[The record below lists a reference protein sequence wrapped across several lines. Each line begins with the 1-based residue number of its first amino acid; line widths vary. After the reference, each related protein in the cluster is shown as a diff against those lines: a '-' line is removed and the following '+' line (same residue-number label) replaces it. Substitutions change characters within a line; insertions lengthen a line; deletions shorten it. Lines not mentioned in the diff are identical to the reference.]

1 MLINLDDFSRMLKI
15 ERNYSENTI
24 SAYLSDLK
32 SFNVFLE
39 KNKINFKDV
48 INDSKHIKSFFRQLS
63 KKKLSPRSIKR
74 KFSSLSSYF
83 IFLLDRKTIK
93 NNPLNGIFTPKVP
106 KALPEILTTEEINK
120 VFFQSENTDNE
131 LLGLRDRCILE
142 MLYSSG
148 LRVSELC
155 NLKVNNIQFDLDL
168 IRFFGKGNKERMIP
182 LTYYARRWL
191 ERYLTQSRR
200 ILSERS
206 TKGSKFVFLSNN
218 GLPLTRVA
226 VWQSVK
232 KYINKAAI
240 PKKISPHT
248 FRHSFATHL
257 VDGGANLV
265 EVQALLGHADI
276 STTEIYTQVRQNR
289 LKGLVNNIHPLSNIL
304 KR

>member
-1 MLINLDDFSRMLKI
+1 MLKI
-15 ERNYSENTI
+15 ERNYSDNTI

-48 INDSKHIKSFFRQLS
+48 ILDDKHTKTFFRHLS
-63 KKKLSPRSIKR
+63 KKKLSPRSVKR

-83 IFLLDRKTIK
+83 IFLLDKKIIK

-106 KALPEILTTEEINK
+106 KALPEILTIDEINK
-120 VFFQSENTDNE
+120 VFFESENTDNE

-155 NLKVNNIQFDLDL
+155 NLKINNIQFDLNL

-206 TKGSKFVFLSNN
+206 TKGSNFVFLSNN
-218 GLPLTRVA
+218 GLPLTRA
-226 VWQSVK
+226 AIWQSVK
-232 KYINKAAI
+232 KYIDKAGI
-240 PKKISPHT
+240 PKDISPHT

-257 VDGGANLV
+257 IDGGANLV

-276 STTEIYTQVRQNR
+276 STTEIYT
-289 LKGLVNNIHPLSNIL
+289 HLSREFIESEYMKAFQKDKN
-304 KR
+304 

>member
-182 LTYYARRWL
+182 LTYYARKWL

-218 GLPLTRVA
+218 GLPLTRAA

-276 STTEIYTQVRQNR
+276 STTEIYT
-289 LKGLVNNIHPLSNIL
+289 HLSRDFLDSEYMKAFEKDKN
-304 KR
+304 

>member
-182 LTYYARRWL
+182 LTYYARKWL

-218 GLPLTRVA
+218 GLPLTRAA

-257 VDGGANLV
+257 IDGGANLV

-276 STTEIYTQVRQNR
+276 STTEIYT
-289 LKGLVNNIHPLSNIL
+289 HLSRDFIDSEYMKAFEKDKN
-304 KR
+304 

>member
-218 GLPLTRVA
+218 GLPLTRAA

-232 KYINKAAI
+232 KYINKASI

-257 VDGGANLV
+257 IDGGANLV

-276 STTEIYTQVRQNR
+276 STTEIYT
-289 LKGLVNNIHPLSNIL
+289 HLSRDFIDSEYMKAFEKDKN
-304 KR
+304 

>member
-1 MLINLDDFSRMLKI
+1 MLINLDDFSRILKI
-15 ERNYSENTI
+15 ERNYSDNTV

-32 SFNVFLE
+32 SFDTFLK
-39 KNKINFKDV
+39 KNKISFNDV
-48 INDSKHIKSFFRQLS
+48 IIDNNHMKTFFRQLS

-83 IFLLDRKTIK
+83 IFLLDRKIIK
-93 NNPLNGIFTPKVP
+93 NNPLNGIFTPKLP
-106 KALPEILTTEEINK
+106 KALPEVLSIDEINK

-155 NLKVNNIQFDLDL
+155 NMKVNNIQFDLDL

-182 LTYYARRWL
+182 LTYYARKWL

-218 GLPLTRVA
+218 GLPLTRAA

-232 KYINKAAI
+232 KYVDKAAI

-257 VDGGANLV
+257 IDGGANLI

-276 STTEIYTQVRQNR
+276 STTEIYT
-289 LKGLVNNIHPLSNIL
+289 HLSRDFIESEYMKAFQKDKN
-304 KR
+304 

>member
-24 SAYLSDLK
+24 SAYISDLK

-182 LTYYARRWL
+182 LTYYARKWL

-218 GLPLTRVA
+218 GLPLTRAA

-276 STTEIYTQVRQNR
+276 STTEIYT
-289 LKGLVNNIHPLSNIL
+289 HLSRDFIDSEYMKAFEKDKN
-304 KR
+304 

>member
-218 GLPLTRVA
+218 GLPLTRAA

-232 KYINKAAI
+232 KYINKASI

-276 STTEIYTQVRQNR
+276 STTEIYT
-289 LKGLVNNIHPLSNIL
+289 HLSRDFIDSEYMKAFEKDKN
-304 KR
+304 